1 MSDGASSFETLKA
14 DLRHRMDTAVEVLR
28 KDFSGLRTGRASTS
42 LLDSVMVE
50 AYGQAMPLAQVATVS
65 VPEPRMISVQVWDR
79 GMAKAVDK
87 AIRDAGLG
95 LNPASD
101 GQLIRVPIPPL
112 NEERRTELT
121 KVAGKYAEQTRVAVR
136 NVRRDGMDQLKKMEK
151 DSAISQDEHKKF
163 GSEVQA
169 LTDETIRRLDEAL
182 AHKEQ
187 EIMQV

>member
-1 MSDGASSFETLKA
+1 VSEDAQSFDDLKA
-14 DLRHRMDTAVEVLR
+14 DLKHRMDGAVDVLR
-28 KDFSGLRTGRASTS
+28 KEFSGLRTGRASVN
-42 LLDSVMVE
+42 LLDPVMVE
-50 AYGQAMPLAQVATVS
+50 AYGQAMPLTQVATVS

-79 GMAKAVDK
+79 SMAKAVDK

-112 NEERRTELT
+112 NEERRIELT
-121 KVAGKYAEQTRVAVR
+121 KVAGKYAEQAKVAVR

-151 DSAISQDEHKKF
+151 DGFISQDEHKKF
-163 GSEVQA
+163 GADIQA
-169 LTDETIRRLDEAL
+169 LTDATIKRMDESL
-182 AHKEQ
+182 ANKEQ